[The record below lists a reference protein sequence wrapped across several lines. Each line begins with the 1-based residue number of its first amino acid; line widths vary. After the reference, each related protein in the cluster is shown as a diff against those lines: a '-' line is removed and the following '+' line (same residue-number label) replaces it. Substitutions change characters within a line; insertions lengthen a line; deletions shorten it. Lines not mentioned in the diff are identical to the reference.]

1 MQIKTSRFGT
11 IEVSEESIITLV
23 RGMYGFEQYTRFCM
37 INYKPGDSI
46 WWIQSIDEPE
56 LAFVVADPAQLYND
70 YEFDIAD
77 ADAEKLHLC
86 KAGDAFIMVILT
98 VAPGGTQVTANL
110 AAPLILNQKEML
122 AVQLILQDGRY
133 QVRHQLILSTPQQT
147 SQEDINIEDG
157 LVAAA

>member
-46 WWIQSIDEPE
+46 WWIQSVDEPE

-86 KAGDAFIMVILT
+86 EIFLNGFAQMKFVLKILH
-98 VAPGGTQVTANL
+98 L
-110 AAPLILNQKEML
+110 L
-122 AVQLILQDGRY
+122 
-133 QVRHQLILSTPQQT
+133 LSSPKFPKDCQR
-147 SQEDINIEDG
+147 
-157 LVAAA
+157 LCRFKK